1 MTTKPPPDDADP
13 IEAVLEDPIDA
24 EFREAEPEKARA
36 RSGPG
41 WFSSLIL
48 ALFAAL
54 SGGAL
59 GYGATQYLSPTAST
73 PAAEPD
79 TRLETL
85 TSQIDA
91 TITALEDDL
100 GDLETRLE
108 VMSEADTS
116 ADLNDLAERI
126 VALENRPTKSE
137 STSDGDITPAL
148 AAIDTLSQRL
158 DAMEGENTTDSVG
171 QDAVDALSA
180 EILFIKN
187 GLSDLESRIEN
198 LSRNMTRQAETAG
211 AEADARA
218 DAAIA
223 LASIDAAA
231 RRGDGFA
238 PALAAL
244 NRSRPDD
251 RRLEQ
256 LEPFALDGAP
266 TRAELSSTFPDVVQA
281 TRAALVPDA
290 ASSGVLGAAGRIFGD
305 ALQVRDPAAESAYAA
320 LETAEAAMARRDLDA
335 ALSALRTLDNTSK
348 PAKAALA
355 DWISAAEARQTL
367 ESVLDSLR
375 LDLMAEDR

>member
-266 TRAELSSTFPDVVQA
+266 TRAELSTTFPDVVEA